1 VYGKQQFTEKKIE
14 QEVKI
19 YGKFIETVL
28 GVGVRSDSGVY
39 LLHLKGLEAY
49 NLI

>member
-1 VYGKQQFTEKKIE
+1 MNLICRVYGKQHLEKKIE

-28 GVGVRSDSGVY
+28 AWV
-39 LLHLKGLEAY
+39 LKVTLACIY
-49 NLI
+49 YI